1 MKLAR
6 QAFLFKR
13 RYYDSLEAEA
23 LLEGGTAATSRSSF
37 GAATPSVLAG
47 AGAGARLPPEA
58 VVDYAA
64 AWHSGSELSDG
75 MEEIEATPAVSTVAV
90 AGASAAGAA
99 RAREGGT
106 GGPLVGIAVRQ
117 HPAAAMTNG
126 LVLKGS
132 GVGGGAGAGCG
143 PRTGTVSGARERA
156 AAANLA
162 RRGGGARL

>member
-37 GAATPSVLAG
+37 GAATSSSVAG

-75 MEEIEATPAVSTVAV
+75 MEELEAPPVAV
-90 AGASAAGAA
+90 ADASAAVVV
-99 RAREGGT
+99 RAREGGR
-106 GGPLVGIAVRQ
+106 GGPPVGIAGRP
-117 HPAAAMTNG
+117 HPAAAMTSG

-132 GVGGGAGAGCG
+132 GVGGGAG
-143 PRTGTVSGARERA
+143 PRPGIVNGARERA
-156 AAANLA
+156 AAANAA
-162 RRGGGARL
+162 RRGGAARV